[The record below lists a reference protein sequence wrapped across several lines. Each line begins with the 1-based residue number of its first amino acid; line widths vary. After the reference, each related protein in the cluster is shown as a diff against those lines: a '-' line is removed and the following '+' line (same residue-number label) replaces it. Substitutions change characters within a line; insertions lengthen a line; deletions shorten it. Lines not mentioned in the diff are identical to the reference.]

1 MDQFFERIFVLKY
14 KEIEKELSIDK
25 RTQALCAISALVSL
39 GNHDFLQAY
48 IKFALNETLDIEE
61 IQEAILQC
69 YLFAG
74 FPAAIEGFIVLKTLQ
89 EKSYKALEEKAEN
102 NIELWRERGIELC
115 KKIYAENY
123 DKMKTNIDQLNPDL
137 SEWMIIEG
145 YGKTLSRSGLKAKN
159 RELCAVSSLAVLGW
173 HRQLYSHCKGAIN
186 LGSTKEEVQSVL
198 LFSELFKRGITE
210 KFQYIIDHL

>member
-1 MDQFFERIFVLKY
+1 MEEFFERIFVLKY
-14 KEIEKELSIDK
+14 TEIEKDLCIDK

-39 GNHDFLQAY
+39 GNHDFLQSY

-61 IQEAILQC
+61 IQEAILQS

-74 FPAAIEGFIVLKTLQ
+74 FPAAIEGFIVLKTVQ
-89 EKSYKALEEKAEN
+89 DKSYKALGEKNEN
-102 NIELWRERGIELC
+102 DIELWRERGIELC
-115 KKIYAENY
+115 KKIYASNY
-123 DKMKTNIDQLNPDL
+123 DKMKKNIDQLNPDL
-137 SEWMIIEG
+137 SDWMITEG
-145 YGKTLSRSGLKAKN
+145 YGKTLSRTGLIPKN

-186 LGSTKEEVQSVL
+186 LGAKKEDIRSVL
-198 LFSELFKRGITE
+198 LFSELFKRGLTE